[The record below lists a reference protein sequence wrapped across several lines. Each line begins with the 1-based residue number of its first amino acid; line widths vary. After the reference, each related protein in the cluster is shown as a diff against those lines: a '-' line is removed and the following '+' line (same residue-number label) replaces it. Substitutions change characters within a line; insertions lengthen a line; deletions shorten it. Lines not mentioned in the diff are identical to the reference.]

1 MTRAQ
6 YEQVRSKVTVDRW
19 SMEGVISQMGG
30 PTEDGWCLVTV
41 FQTQDMAERYVQEKL
56 AGALLEAGVLAEPEL
71 IPTLD
76 LED

>member
-1 MTRAQ
+1 MTQAQ

-19 SMEGVISQMGG
+19 SGEGVISQMAG

-41 FQTQDMAERYVQEKL
+41 FQTQDMAERYVREKL
-56 AGALLEAGVLAEPEL
+56 AGALAEAGVLAEPEL
-71 IPTLD
+71 IPTLN